1 MIPSIPTHSNT
12 STPSNQDHLHLS
24 PQQQQR
30 ILQQHNQHQSLASH
44 FHLLHYIFT
53 LTEHGTR
60 DQQSDALVSDLN
72 KHFEKCQ
79 PLLNSIAASLSTKAM
94 TVEDQRRKLEESEQ
108 LLNQRRDMIA
118 KYRSSVVEL
127 VKSEP

>member
-12 STPSNQDHLHLS
+12 STPSNQDHLYLS

-30 ILQQHNQHQSLASH
+30 FLQQHNQHQSLASH

-53 LTEHGTR
+53 CNPIQNLNLYLHKH
-60 DQQSDALVSDLN
+60 VSDLN